1 MPQDVAMVLV
11 GGRGTRL
18 GRITR
23 TKAKPAVPFGGKYK
37 LIDFVLSNLSHASID
52 TVGIVTQYEPHALM
66 HYIQR
71 GASWDLDVSVG
82 GVQFLTPYTS
92 HEGEERWQR
101 GTAHAIKQHWHF
113 IEQYRPERVLILSG
127 DHVYKMDYRKLIE
140 DHITSKASIT
150 IGAFKPHDDL
160 RRYGLLSIDEDCR
173 ITDFIE
179 KPEHPKSALASMGIY
194 VFNTDTLE
202 NLLLQLPKE
211 EVDFG
216 KDLIP
221 RALHNNIPMN
231 AYVFEGYFRDVGTVE
246 SLFEAN
252 MDLLNHPEYL
262 NIHDYVEA
270 PLFTKSQDL
279 PPHHVTA
286 SGSVSHSMI
295 SDGSLISGRVE
306 KSILAHHVLVKAFS
320 VVENSLLYAGVI
332 VGEHAELKNCI
343 VLEDTVILPKT
354 RLVFDTVQV
363 IDNETLWQ
371 MGRES

>member
-1 MPQDVAMVLV
+1 MPQDIAMVLV

-23 TKAKPAVPFGGKYK
+23 TKAKPAVTFGGKYK

-52 TVGIVTQYEPHALM
+52 TVGIVTQYEPHGLM

-92 HEGEERWQR
+92 HEGDRWQR

-127 DHVYKMDYRKLIE
+127 DHVYKMNYRKLI
-140 DHITSKASIT
+140 DHHVASKAAIT

-160 RRYGLLSIDEDCR
+160 RRYGLLSIDGQCR
-173 ITDFIE
+173 ITDFAE
-179 KPEHPKSALASMGIY
+179 KPEHPQSTLASMGIY

-202 NLLLQLPKE
+202 GLLSRLPEE

-221 RALHNNIPMN
+221 RALEDNIPMN
-231 AYVFEGYFRDVGTVE
+231 AYVFDGYFRDVGTVE

-252 MDLLNHPEYL
+252 MDLLDHPEYL
-262 NIHDYVEA
+262 DIHDYVEA

-286 SGSVSHSMI
+286 SGSAQQSLI
-295 SDGSLISGRVE
+295 SDGTLISGHVVH
-306 KSILAHHVLVKAFS
+306 SIIAHRVLVKAFAH
-320 VVENSLLYAGVI
+320 VQDSLLYAGVI

-371 MGRES
+371 MGRDVR